1 MLYLMVRKLKY
12 SSYFLSM
19 LVGMSIFGLGG
30 FGGLIWA
37 YSLTLVAGC
46 LGVVILAN
54 RDQSFKSDYA
64 NEQ

>member
-1 MLYLMVRKLKY
+1 
-12 SSYFLSM
+12 M